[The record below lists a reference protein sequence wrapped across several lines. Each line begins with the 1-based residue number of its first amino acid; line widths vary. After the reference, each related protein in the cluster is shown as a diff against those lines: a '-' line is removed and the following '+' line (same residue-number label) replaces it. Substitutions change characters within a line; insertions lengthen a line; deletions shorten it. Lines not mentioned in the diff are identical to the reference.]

1 MENADIKGRQVM
13 SMTVDRINP
22 LEPLQPGKKTGRSGQ
37 LEKGRENDI
46 VSLSNEA
53 VEKAELYRTLELA
66 NAADDVRADRVAEL
80 RKKIND
86 PSYINDTIIRAT
98 ADRIMDAFGL

>member
-1 MENADIKGRQVM
+1 M

-37 LEKGRENDI
+37 LDRGKENDSI
-46 VSLSNEA
+46 SLSSEA
-53 VEKAELYRTLELA
+53 VEKAELYRAMELA
-66 NAADDVRADRVAEL
+66 NSADDVRADRVAEL
-80 RKKIND
+80 KAKIND

-98 ADRIMDAFGL
+98 ADRLMDAFGL